1 MSPRESCQAFCSN
14 QLGASMCHGIV
25 NLADLDFLIQPLT
38 FDLGRVDHLNDIKSF
53 FLKCNIL
60 KLSDRKEAPAVAPS
74 LSVLCLS
81 WSHFGSFNQRNH
93 PVQELGA

>member
-1 MSPRESCQAFCSN
+1 
-14 QLGASMCHGIV
+14 MCHGIV

-60 KLSDRKEAPAVAPS
+60 KLSDLKEAPAVAPS
-74 LSVLCLS
+74 LSLFCV
-81 WSHFGSFNQRNH
+81 F
-93 PVQELGA
+93 LGAILGVSTRGIILCRS